1 MEMIAIDREPVA
13 AAITLFDLDVGADA
27 LARYASWLDASER
40 ERAARFRYDR
50 DRNRFVARRGQLR
63 ELLGR
68 DLGVAPGTLQL
79 AEDAHGKPVLLDD
92 PELSFNLSHSSGR
105 ALIATARGMAIG
117 CDIEWRNPEL
127 ACPKVARRLFAPV
140 EYDAL
145 TALPPEQWV
154 EGFFNCWTRKEAYV
168 KALGLGLS
176 YPLDAFTVSV
186 APGEPARFTSDEKGW
201 TMTAFEPAPGFQAAL
216 ASASPPPSPP
226 AKTRHPS
233 ESWGLVRGYDT
244 A

>member
-92 PELSFNLSHSSGR
+92 PELSFNLSHSSGC
-105 ALIATARGMAIG
+105 ALIATARGMVIG

-127 ACPKVARRLFAPV
+127 ACPKVAERLFAPA
-140 EYDAL
+140 EYKAL
-145 TALPPEQWV
+145 TALPSEQWV

-186 APGEPARFTSDEKGW
+186 APGEPARFTSDEQGW

-216 ASASPPPSPP
+216 VTWAGPSP
-226 AKTRHPS
+226 AR
-233 ESWGLVRGYDT
+233 
-244 A
+244 